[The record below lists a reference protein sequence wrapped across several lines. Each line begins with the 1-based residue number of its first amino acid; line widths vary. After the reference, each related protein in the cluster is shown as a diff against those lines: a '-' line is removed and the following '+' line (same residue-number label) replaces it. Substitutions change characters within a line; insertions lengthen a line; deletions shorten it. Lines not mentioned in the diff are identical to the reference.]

1 MASSR
6 PQPWSQ
12 PPQAA
17 WGSRRSNDATRA
29 EVSPAVH
36 VAEPPTV
43 GVAPV
48 TAPRAT
54 LAQWAEKT
62 AHDDDRDLAR
72 LLAGLDDAEL
82 ADLAAQYAAQPRAP
96 RAPWTRAAQVLTGV
110 LLLVAAAA
118 GWAYDR
124 LDPVLVAVVIAVSAL
139 AAFGAGT
146 AAAVDHVRR
155 GPMLRNWRRVGLFV
169 SVLDEFHPW
178 LLETQLLR
186 LHPAAEEYRR
196 QVISQRGALR
206 GVDATMMRSIIR
218 ARESVEAAR
227 PSAAIARELQLP

>member
-6 PQPWSQ
+6 PQPW
-12 PPQAA
+12 PGPARTA
-17 WGSRRSNDATRA
+17 WGSRRSKDAARA
-29 EVSPAVH
+29 EVAPAVPADEPQA
-36 VAEPPTV
+36 VAI
-43 GVAPV
+43 A
-48 TAPRAT
+48 APRAT
-54 LAQWAEKT
+54 LLQWAEKT
-62 AHDDDRDLAR
+62 AHDGDRDLAR
-72 LLAGLDDAEL
+72 LLAGLDDVEL
-82 ADLAAQYAAQPRAP
+82 ADLASQYAARPSGPQ
-96 RAPWTRAAQVLTGV
+96 APWVRAAQVLTGV

-139 AAFGAGT
+139 CAFGAGT
-146 AAAVDHVRR
+146 AAAVDRVRR
-155 GPMLRNWRRVGLFV
+155 APMLRNYRRVGLFV

-178 LLETQLLR
+178 LLETQMLR

-218 ARESVEAAR
+218 ARETLEAAR
-227 PSAAIARELQLP
+227 PAAAIARELQLP

>member
-6 PQPWSQ
+6 PQPWSG
-12 PPQAA
+12 PPKAA
-17 WGSRRSNDATRA
+17 WGSRRSKDAA
-29 EVSPAVH
+29 GGEVAPAVPVDEPR
-36 VAEPPTV
+36 VAAVE
-43 GVAPV
+43 
-48 TAPRAT
+48 APRAT
-54 LAQWAEKT
+54 LLQWAEKT

-82 ADLAAQYAAQPRAP
+82 ADLAGQYAARPSGP
-96 RAPWTRAAQVLTGV
+96 SAPWARAAQVLTGV

-139 AAFGAGT
+139 SAFGAGT
-146 AAAVDHVRR
+146 AAAVDRVRR
-155 GPMLRNWRRVGLFV
+155 APMLRNYRRVGLFV

-178 LLETQLLR
+178 LLETQMLR

-218 ARESVEAAR
+218 ARETLEAAR

>member
-6 PQPWSQ
+6 PQHWSQ
-12 PPQAA
+12 APKAA
-17 WGSRRSNDATRA
+17 WASRRSTAATGA
-29 EVSPAVH
+29 EVTSAVPAGEAQV
-36 VAEPPTV
+36 VAA
-43 GVAPV
+43 VAS
-48 TAPRAT
+48 PRAM
-54 LAQWAEKT
+54 LLQWAEKT

-72 LLAGLDDAEL
+72 LLAGLDDVEL
-82 ADLAAQYAAQPRAP
+82 ADLASQYAAQPSGP
-96 RAPWTRAAQVLTGV
+96 NAPWVRAAQVLTGV

-118 GWAYDR
+118 GWAYER
-124 LDPVLVAVVIAVSAL
+124 LDPVVVAVVIAVSAL
-139 AAFGAGT
+139 SAFGAGT
-146 AAAVDHVRR
+146 AAAVDRVRR
-155 GPMLRNWRRVGLFV
+155 APMLRNYRRVGLFV

-178 LLETQLLR
+178 LLETQMLR

-218 ARESVEAAR
+218 ARETLEAAR